1 MRLLK
6 SYSFLKLGNSYLIDA
21 PQPSNL
27 SYAWNFGSLLAVC
40 LIIQIVSGV
49 TLAMHY
55 NPSVMEAFNSVEHIM
70 RDVNNGWFIRYLHS
84 NTASAFFFL
93 VYLHIGR
100 GLYYGSYKAPRTL
113 TWAIGTIILV
123 LMMAI
128 GFLGYVYS
136 PIWFNLFFFLNFFL
150 VYKNNSFHK
159 KSVFKTQNLLP
170 LHNKHLTKNISI
182 FSKRYYSTNKKDNL
196 SISLVVK
203 ENMNTLN
210 LNPVFIYENIHLKL
224 VQTDIKNELK
234 NLSGIYMI
242 FNKITGQYYIGSA
255 STNKF
260 YSRFYKHFITGS
272 HNKHL
277 KNAIKKYGIDNF
289 AFIILELF
297 PEVTDQVSNKGLLD
311 LEQTYI
317 DLLPL
322 SYNIALEAG
331 NTYGYKHEDWVR
343 ANMKAYFT
351 PERRKAIGD
360 LNRGKKLSPEVIEKI
375 REAALKRPPMSPETK
390 LKCITKNK
398 PVILYNKNG
407 TVFGQF
413 TSILEAAKA
422 VNCNEKTISRA
433 LKTDSKLVKKMWKIE
448 LI

>member
-1 MRLLK
+1 
-6 SYSFLKLGNSYLIDA
+6 
-21 PQPSNL
+21 
-27 SYAWNFGSLLAVC
+27 
-40 LIIQIVSGV
+40 
-49 TLAMHY
+49 
-55 NPSVMEAFNSVEHIM
+55 
-70 RDVNNGWFIRYLHS
+70 
-84 NTASAFFFL
+84 
-93 VYLHIGR
+93 
-100 GLYYGSYKAPRTL
+100 
-113 TWAIGTIILV
+113 
-123 LMMAI
+123 
-128 GFLGYVYS
+128 
-136 PIWFNLFFFLNFFL
+136 L

-331 NTYGYKHEDWVR
+331 NTYGYKHED
-343 ANMKAYFT
+343 
-351 PERRKAIGD
+351 
-360 LNRGKKLSPEVIEKI
+360 
-375 REAALKRPPMSPETK
+375 
-390 LKCITKNK
+390 
-398 PVILYNKNG
+398 
-407 TVFGQF
+407 
-413 TSILEAAKA
+413 
-422 VNCNEKTISRA
+422 
-433 LKTDSKLVKKMWKIE
+433 
-448 LI
+448 